1 MNVAVVGGER
11 GQLDRGKR
19 AESAE
24 MRPQVVMAGPLVVV
38 EASSLGK
45 GLPALIT
52 DVRFVTGV
60 HPGVSLKGGGLAKC
74 LSANFTAVRSLT
86 VVFPTVAEHGGLVT
100 EPFVA
105 HTALERFFAR
115 VLAEMI
121 VEVHPCFEG
130 LVARGTGKIPNVFV
144 V

>member
-1 MNVAVVGGER
+1 MNIAVVGGER

-24 MRPQVVMAGPLVVV
+24 MWPQVVMAGPLVVV
-38 EASSLGK
+38 EACSLGK

-52 DVRFVTGV
+52 DVGFVTGV
-60 HPGVSLKGGGLAKC
+60 HPGVSLKGGGLAKGF
-74 LSANFTAVRSLT
+74 SANFTAVRSLT
-86 VVFPTVAEHGGLVT
+86 IVFATVAEHGGLVT

>member
-1 MNVAVVGGER
+1 M
-11 GQLDRGKR
+11 
-19 AESAE
+19 
-24 MRPQVVMAGPLVVV
+24 
-38 EASSLGK
+38 
-45 GLPALIT
+45 IT

-60 HPGVSLKGGGLAKC
+60 YPGVSFKGGRLAKG
-74 LSANFTAVRSLT
+74 LSTNFTAVRSLT
-86 VVFPTVAEHGGLVT
+86 IVFATVAEHGGLVT

-115 VLAEMI
+115 VLSEMV

-130 LVARGTGKIPNVFV
+130 LVARWTGKIPNVFV

>member
-1 MNVAVVGGER
+1 
-11 GQLDRGKR
+11 
-19 AESAE
+19 
-24 MRPQVVMAGPLVVV
+24 
-38 EASSLGK
+38 
-45 GLPALIT
+45 LIT

-60 HPGVSLKGGGLAKC
+60 HPGVSLKGGGLAKG

-86 VVFPTVAEHGGLVT
+86 IVFATMAEHGGLVT

-105 HTALERFFAR
+105 HTALERFFTR

-121 VEVHPCFEG
+121 VEVHPCFKS

>member
-1 MNVAVVGGER
+1 M
-11 GQLDRGKR
+11 
-19 AESAE
+19 
-24 MRPQVVMAGPLVVV
+24 
-38 EASSLGK
+38 
-45 GLPALIT
+45 
-52 DVRFVTGV
+52 
-60 HPGVSLKGGGLAKC
+60 
-74 LSANFTAVRSLT
+74 
-86 VVFPTVAEHGGLVT
+86 T

-115 VLAEMI
+115 VLSEMI